1 VGISLPSVPGVWARV
16 ALGVLLAAAVT
27 QWPYA
32 DSCGLGLGVKIAATA
47 VVAMAGVWAA
57 ARSWRRRMA
66 AAHITALFIVAWGLA
81 LLTNEVM
88 PFTGYGSE
96 PDAWLCTPAKRAL
109 HGPIPGA
116 WAPS

>member
-16 ALGVLLAAAVT
+16 ALGILLAAAVT

-32 DSCGLGLGVKIAATA
+32 GSCGLGLGLKIAATG

-57 ARSWRRRMA
+57 TRSWRRRMA
-66 AAHITALFIVAWGLA
+66 AAHVTALLIVAFGLA
-81 LLTNEVM
+81 LLTNEII
-88 PFTGYGSE
+88 PHAGHWSQ
-96 PDAWLCTPAKRAL
+96 PDAWLCTPAKRPLLA
-109 HGPIPGA
+109 PIPGA